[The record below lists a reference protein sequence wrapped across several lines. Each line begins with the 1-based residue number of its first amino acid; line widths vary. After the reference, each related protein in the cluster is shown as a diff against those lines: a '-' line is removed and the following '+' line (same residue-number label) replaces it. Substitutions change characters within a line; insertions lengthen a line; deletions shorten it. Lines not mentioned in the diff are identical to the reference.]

1 MPDRCDET
9 IAVTAPVEIR
19 VKRLMARDQIPE
31 EYARLRISAQQ
42 PNEYF
47 EENCGHTLRNG
58 EGPLDEFSHRCTKL
72 LTELLAQQK
81 GRE

>member
-1 MPDRCDET
+1 MPLPESIFWRRLTGSWRRHGGRDCRWRPLTPLICWKEILPDRCDET

-42 PNEYF
+42 P
-47 EENCGHTLRNG
+47 
-58 EGPLDEFSHRCTKL
+58 
-72 LTELLAQQK
+72 Q
-81 GRE
+81 